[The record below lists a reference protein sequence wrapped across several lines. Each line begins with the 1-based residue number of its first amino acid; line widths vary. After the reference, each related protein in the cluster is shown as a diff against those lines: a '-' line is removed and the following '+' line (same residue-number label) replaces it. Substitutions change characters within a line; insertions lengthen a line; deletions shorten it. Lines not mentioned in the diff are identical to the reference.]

1 LFIASKLSFLVVP
14 LITGV
19 FLFEVLIRISGI
31 DVNPN
36 PNWRFHP
43 VLGWSQNPGA
53 QYDYEVD
60 GEPVHIEFNSMGF
73 RDVERSVTN
82 PDHNR
87 RVVVVGDSFCEAVQ
101 VNLADTFHQHLQEML
116 NQGSEEKWEVIN
128 LGVGDFGNA
137 QELIALTE
145 YGIPFGPEI
154 VIFQIFPLNDICNN
168 SIELQGLC
176 RSPND
181 PYRPYF
187 EKTNGA
193 LSLTSAQ
200 PVRNFLRRHL
210 ASFGVLEK
218 AVLSYLLPPP
228 DPEDEEHRSKRM
240 MELGYAPV
248 DPLLATYVEEGQIGA
263 VEEGWQIF
271 ETVLKEMDHIAKERG
286 AHLVPLV
293 IPFEARV
300 GPGWH
305 ELARN
310 VPDLEMVQDYP
321 ERRIMSVCKE
331 LGLEPVLMK
340 EIFEQNLELFFPGR
354 GGHLNPESHR
364 LVAERLHAYLSK
376 HGLIR

>member
-1 LFIASKLSFLVVP
+1 
-14 LITGV
+14 
-19 FLFEVLIRISGI
+19 
-31 DVNPN
+31 
-36 PNWRFHP
+36 
-43 VLGWSQNPGA
+43 
-53 QYDYEVD
+53 
-60 GEPVHIEFNSMGF
+60 
-73 RDVERSVTN
+73 
-82 PDHNR
+82 
-87 RVVVVGDSFCEAVQ
+87 
-101 VNLADTFHQHLQEML
+101 
-116 NQGSEEKWEVIN
+116 
-128 LGVGDFGNA
+128 
-137 QELIALTE
+137 
-145 YGIPFGPEI
+145 

-187 EKTNGA
+187 EKKNGT

-228 DPEDEEHRSKRM
+228 DPEDEEYRRMRM

-263 VEEGWQIF
+263 VEKGWEIF
-271 ETVLKEMDHIAKERG
+271 EAILGEMDSITREHRAL
-286 AHLVPLV
+286 LVPLV

-300 GPGWH
+300 GPGWN

-310 VPDLEMVQDYP
+310 VPDLEMVQEYP
-321 ERRIMSVCKE
+321 EKRIKKVCKK
-331 LGLEPVLMK
+331 LGLEPILMK
-340 EIFEQNLELFFPGR
+340 EIFEQNLDLFFPGR
-354 GGHLNPESHR
+354 GGHLNPASHR
-364 LVAERLHAYLSK
+364 LVAERLHTYLSK